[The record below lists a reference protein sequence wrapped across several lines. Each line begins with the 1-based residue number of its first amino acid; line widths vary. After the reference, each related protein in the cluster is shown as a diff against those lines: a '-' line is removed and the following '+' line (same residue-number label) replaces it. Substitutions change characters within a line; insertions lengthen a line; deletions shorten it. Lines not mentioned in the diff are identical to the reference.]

1 MTVALRDGAPVEVRP
16 VEPDD
21 RAALVEGFERL
32 SPESRYR
39 RFFGPMPRLSD
50 RDLDY
55 LTRVDHH
62 DHEALV
68 AVDALTGD
76 GIGVAR
82 YVRTGPDVAEPA
94 IVVADD
100 WQGRGVGGLL
110 LDALAER
117 ATEEGVRRFEAP
129 VLATNHEAIALLERL
144 GRTTRRPDG
153 REVQLSI
160 ELPAG
165 APAGRWRSLL
175 AQFAAGTVQPAR
187 TLLDALWPRRRG
199 EPGPPGATS
208 SSSGPTG
215 PTTRPP
221 RWRRPPSSR
230 SARARR
236 SRSSPRT
243 ASCRRTR
250 PRSPRRST
258 PPRTPCASAGCTSAS
273 GWAAATPRSS

>member
-1 MTVALRDGAPVEVRP
+1 MRP
-16 VEPDD
+16 VEPED
-21 RAALVEGFERL
+21 RAALAEGFERL

-39 RFFGPMPRLSD
+39 RFFGPMPQLSD

-55 LTRVDHH
+55 LTQVDHH

-68 AVDALTGD
+68 AVDARTGD

-82 YVRTGPDVAEPA
+82 YVRTGARVAEPA

-110 LDALAER
+110 LDALAAR
-117 ATEEGVRRFEAP
+117 ATEEGVRRFDAP

-165 APAGRWRSLL
+165 APAARWRALL
-175 AQFAAGTVQPAR
+175 AQFAAGTVRAGPDPDRRPA
-187 TLLDALWPRRRG
+187 AAPPRRARG
-199 EPGPPGATS
+199 APAQPHRRRDRRVRARDRGAS
-208 SSSGPTG
+208 
-215 PTTRPP
+215 
-221 RWRRPPSSR
+221 RRPPSSR
-230 SARARR
+230 SGRARR
-236 SRSSPRT
+236 STSSRPT
-243 ASCRRTR
+243 ASCPPTR
-250 PRSPRRST
+250 PSSPRRST
-258 PPRTPCASAGCTSAS
+258 RPRTACASAGWTSTSAS
-273 GWAAATPRSS
+273 AAATRRSS